1 MRKVELIATSAFG
14 LEAIVAHELRQL
26 GYEEL
31 RVENG
36 KVTFQ
41 ADISAIPRCN
51 LWLRTADRILLKIG
65 EFETRSFNDL
75 FEKTKALPWN
85 DWIPGDAQFPV
96 EGKSIKSQLFSV
108 PDCQAIVKKA
118 IVEKMKEKYKT
129 NWFKETG
136 PRYRVEV
143 ALLSDTATLTI
154 DTSGAGLH
162 KRGYRKKSGD
172 APLTETLAAALISIS
187 RWKPDRALIDPF
199 CGTGTIPIEAALIGR
214 NIAPGLGRN
223 FVSENWTQITEH
235 IWKRY
240 RDEARDLIQHHQPLG
255 IRGVDIDSA
264 AVKLANYHAKE
275 AGLTNLISF
284 QPGDA
289 RDLNSRYKYGY
300 LISNPPYGERMSEKE
315 EIENLY
321 RDMSE
326 IFERLNTWSFYILT
340 SHPALERLINRKSS
354 KRRKV
359 YNGRIQCTYYQF
371 FGPRPDNLQGP
382 FACTE

>member
-1 MRKVELIATSAFG
+1 MRKVELIATAAFG

-31 RVENG
+31 KVENG
-36 KVTFQ
+36 KVIFK

-51 LWLRTADRILLKIG
+51 LWLRTADRLLLKIG
-65 EFETRSFNDL
+65 EFDTKSFNDL
-75 FEKTKALPWN
+75 FEKTKALPWT

-118 IVEKMKEKYKT
+118 IVEKMKEKHKT

-162 KRGYRKKSGD
+162 KRGYRKMSGD
-172 APLTETLAAALISIS
+172 APLKETLAAALISIS

-223 FVSENWTQITEH
+223 FVSENWPQIPRN
-235 IWKRY
+235 IWDRY
-240 RDEARDLIQHHQPLG
+240 RDEARGLILHDQPLG
-255 IRGVDIDSA
+255 IRGIDIDTA

-284 QPGDA
+284 QQGDA
-289 RDLNSRYKYGY
+289 RNFNSRYKYGY
-300 LISNPPYGERMSEKE
+300 LITNPPYGERMSEKE
-315 EIENLY
+315 EVENLY
-321 RDMSE
+321 RDMAE
-326 IFERLNTWSFYILT
+326 AFQLLDTWSFYILT

-382 FACTE
+382 FARLE

>member
-31 RVENG
+31 KVENG
-36 KVTFQ
+36 KVTFK
-41 ADISAIPRCN
+41 ADISAITRCN
-51 LWLRTADRILLKIG
+51 LWLRTADRLLLKIG
-65 EFETRSFNDL
+65 EFETKSFNDL

-108 PDCQAIVKKA
+108 PDCQGIVKKA
-118 IVEKMKEKYKT
+118 IVEKMKEKHKV

-143 ALLSDTATLTI
+143 ALLSDIATLTI

-162 KRGYRKKSGD
+162 KRGYRKMSGE
-172 APLTETLAAALISIS
+172 APLKETLAAALISIS

-214 NIAPGLGRN
+214 NIAPGLNRD
-223 FVSENWTQITEH
+223 FVSETWPQIPRH

-240 RDEARDLIQHHQPLG
+240 RDEAQDLILHDQPLG
-255 IRGVDIDSA
+255 IRGIDIDAA

-275 AGLTNLISF
+275 AGLTNVISF
-284 QPGDA
+284 QQGDA

-300 LISNPPYGERMSEKE
+300 LIANPPYGERLLEKE
-315 EIENLY
+315 PAENLY
-321 RDMSE
+321 REMTE
-326 IFERLNTWSFYILT
+326 VFRRLDTWSFYILT

-382 FACTE
+382 FSRSE